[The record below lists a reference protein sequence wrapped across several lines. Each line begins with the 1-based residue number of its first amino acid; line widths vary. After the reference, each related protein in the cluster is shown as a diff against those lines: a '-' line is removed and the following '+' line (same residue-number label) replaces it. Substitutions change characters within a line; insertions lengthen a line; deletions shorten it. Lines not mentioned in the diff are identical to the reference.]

1 MISKVIFRLTI
12 CLLMLVSPWSYAQ
25 QSPETAFASP
35 WIATIEGEADLRALS
50 ITKITKSDTGYS
62 LDATMG
68 TIGQGKNPLKEPKLT
83 TSLDGLRF
91 TASTC

>member
-35 WIATIEGEADLRALS
+35 WIATIEGEADNQWGHTCSQEKIERINYGGRRSRYCNDLILS
-50 ITKITKSDTGYS
+50 PV
-62 LDATMG
+62 A
-68 TIGQGKNPLKEPKLT
+68 IGDN
-83 TSLDGLRF
+83 RYVN
-91 TASTC
+91 CRHN